1 MLNKIIISIIVFFGY
16 NLSHAVEE
24 NSISSLIDDFFA
36 SNDYKVYLESHS
48 FSAQV
53 AVPIRVESFAEV
65 ANLPNPVLAQ
75 LFVEYIRKEH
85 DLESKVISQPSNI
98 AITNPL

>member
-1 MLNKIIISIIVFFGY
+1 MLNKIIIPLIVFFGY
-16 NLSHAVEE
+16 NLLHAVED

-36 SNDYKVYLESHS
+36 SNEYKVYLESHS
-48 FSAQV
+48 FSPQV
-53 AVPIRVESFAEV
+53 VVPIRVESFTEV
-65 ANLPNPVLAQ
+65 ANLPNPILAK

-85 DLESKVISQPSNI
+85 DLDSKVISQPSNI